1 MMGKQIMLF
10 RKRLI
15 SVIVLA
21 GVTLS
26 LGAAVL
32 GINGLTKTRI
42 LPVDEAFGLQV
53 LPYVDEVKV
62 QWRIA
67 PGYYLYKE
75 RISVSEP
82 GSEAVQLDFPKGIET
97 VDEYFGDVIVFE
109 DQLNIS
115 VPNEAISDQGGT
127 VLEVRYQGCAKLG
140 YCYPPQTR
148 VIDLP

>member
-1 MMGKQIMLF
+1 MLF

-15 SVIVLA
+15 SVILLA
-21 GVTLS
+21 GCTLS
-26 LGAAVL
+26 LGAAVQGL
-32 GINGLTKTRI
+32 NGLTKTRI

-53 LPYVDEVKV
+53 LAYVDEVKI

-82 GSEAVQLDFPKGIET
+82 GSEAVQLDFPAGIET
-97 VDEYFGDVIVFE
+97 FDEYFGDVIVFE
-109 DQLNIS
+109 DHLNIS
-115 VPNEAISDQGGT
+115 VPNGSVSNQGET

-148 VIDLP
+148 MIDLP

>member
-109 DQLNIS
+109 NQLNIS

>member
-1 MMGKQIMLF
+1 MLF
-10 RKRLI
+10 SKQ
-15 SVIVLA
+15 VIAAIILTGFA
-21 GVTLS
+21 LS
-26 LGAAVL
+26 LGAAGL
-32 GINGLTKTRI
+32 GFNGLSKARI

-53 LPYVDEVKV
+53 LPYSEEVRV
-62 QWRIA
+62 QWQIA

-82 GSEAVQLDFPKGIET
+82 GSQTFSLDFPEGIAT

-109 DQLNIS
+109 DELKLSIPTAS
-115 VPNEAISDQGGT
+115 ISDQADG
-127 VLEVRYQGCAKLG
+127 VFEVRYQGCAKLG

>member
-1 MMGKQIMLF
+1 MMGKQTMLF

-15 SVIVLA
+15 AVILLT
-21 GVTLS
+21 GFTLS

-32 GINGLTKTRI
+32 GINGLTKNRI

-53 LPYVDEVKV
+53 LPYADEVKV

-75 RISVSEP
+75 RISVSES
-82 GSEAVQLDFPKGIET
+82 GGEAFHLDFPVGIET
-97 VDEYFGDVIVFE
+97 FDEYFGDVIVFE
-109 DQLNIS
+109 DELNIS
-115 VPNEAISDQGGT
+115 VPNGSISVQGEA

>member
-1 MMGKQIMLF
+1 MGKQIMLF